1 MKKISSRIIIF
12 SVFTTLTII
21 LIFGTISA
29 ISMYMGQKAFLGQL
43 EKNMKKDYD
52 QIVKTQVQNVISMLD
67 KHLDVAQKEGKSI
80 NEAKKSAEQIVRE
93 IRYGND
99 GYFWVDTVEGTNVV
113 LYGSESEGKN
123 RMNLQD
129 SKGKYFIKEIIE
141 KAQKDGGGFTDY
153 YFPKKGENVPL
164 PKRAYS
170 MEFKPFGWVLGTGNY
185 IDDINTLINN
195 ESALLKKQ
203 VKSRIMIIAFMGI
216 LTGLLIFIMSYFIG
230 KRISKPIEVS
240 AQLIDVVSKGDFTV
254 QIPKK
259 YLSLKDESGMILKS
273 LDNMVRELGSMLAE
287 VVTKSKNSAETVMK
301 VNDEINLLKERIEEV
316 AGTTQEISAGMEQT
330 AASTQEMNATSQ
342 EIENSISQITNKAQD
357 GTLISNEI
365 RKRAEKLKVN
375 FSASQENAIEIL
387 QKEKDLLKRAI
398 DESNS
403 VEKITVLSDAILEIS
418 AQTNLLALNAA
429 IEAAR
434 AGETGK
440 GFAVVAEEIRK
451 LAEDS
456 KNTVVE
462 IQAMIDVVKKSVL
475 NLSAS
480 SGRLL
485 AFVSENVKEDYD
497 SMMEAAVQYNND
509 AFSVSDMLTDFSATS
524 EELLSSVQS
533 MMKAIDEVTAA
544 TNQGAEGTTNI
555 ARNIGTVLMK
565 SNTVA
570 EAAESVK
577 EGSDSLVQAIS
588 KFKINV

>member
-1 MKKISSRIIIF
+1 M
-12 SVFTTLTII
+12 TII
-21 LIFGTISA
+21 LIFGTVSS
-29 ISMYMGQKAFLGQL
+29 ISMLMGQKAYLTQL
-43 EKNMKKDYD
+43 EKTMEKDHD
-52 QIVKTQVQNVISMLD
+52 EIIKTQVQNVVSMLD
-67 KHLDVAQKEGKSI
+67 KHLDVALKQGRSI
-80 NEAKKSAEQIVRE
+80 DEAKKSAEEIVRE

-99 GYFWVDTVEGTNVV
+99 GYFWVDTIEGTNVV
-113 LYGSESEGKN
+113 LYGSETEGKN
-123 RMNLQD
+123 RLNSQD
-129 SKGKYFIKEIIE
+129 AKGKYFIKEIIE
-141 KAQKDGGGFTDY
+141 NAQKEGGGFTDY

-170 MEFKPFGWVLGTGNY
+170 MEFKPFGWVVGTGNY
-185 IDDINTLINN
+185 IDDINTIISN
-195 ESALLKKQ
+195 ESVLLNKQ
-203 VKSRIMIIAFMGI
+203 LKSKLMVIGLLGI
-216 LTGLLIFIMSYFIG
+216 LTGLLISIMSYFIG

-240 AQLIDVVSKGDFTV
+240 AQLIDIVSKGDFTV
-254 QIPKK
+254 KIPEK
-259 YLSLKDESGMILKS
+259 YLALKDESGMILKS
-273 LDNMVRELGSMLAE
+273 LDNMVCTLGSMLSE
-287 VVTKSKNSAETVMK
+287 VVNKSKNSAETVMK

-316 AGTTQEISAGMEQT
+316 AATTQEISAGMEQT

-342 EIENSISQITNKAQD
+342 DIENAISQITNKAQD
-357 GTLISNEI
+357 GTIISDDI
-365 RKRAEKLKVN
+365 KKRAEKLKEN
-375 FSASQENAIEIL
+375 FLVSQKNATEIL
-387 QKEKDLLKRAI
+387 HKEKELLKRAI

-434 AGETGK
+434 AGETGR
-440 GFAVVAEEIRK
+440 GFAVVAKEIRK

-462 IQAMIDVVKKSVL
+462 IQAMIDVVKKSVS

-485 AFVSENVKEDYD
+485 DFVSENVKEDYD

-509 AFSVSDMLTDFSATS
+509 AFSVSEMHMDFSATS
-524 EELLSSVQS
+524 EELLSSVQN

-555 ARNIGTVLMK
+555 ARNVGTVLMK
-565 SNTVA
+565 SNKVA
-570 EAAESVK
+570 EAAETVK

-588 KFKINV
+588 KFKMDAKDECER